1 MASCKFCYQKTFCV
15 LIYGKTVY
23 IFSYTD
29 VLHANIFSP
38 FMIWTF
44 YFVDSTR
51 NLNDKGKYKSE
62 KIQKV
67 KIRLNLK
74 AYDLSLTLSS
84 NLLYFNFTKSR

>member
-1 MASCKFCYQKTFCV
+1 
-15 LIYGKTVY
+15 
-23 IFSYTD
+23 
-29 VLHANIFSP
+29 
-38 FMIWTF
+38 MIWTF